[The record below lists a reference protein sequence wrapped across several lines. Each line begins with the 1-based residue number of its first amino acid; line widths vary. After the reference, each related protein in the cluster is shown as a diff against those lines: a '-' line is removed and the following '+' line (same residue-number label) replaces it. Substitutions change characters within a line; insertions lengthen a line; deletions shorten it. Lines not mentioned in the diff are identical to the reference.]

1 MHLITSLLILLS
13 ASRVLGRLFEFLG
26 LFAITG
32 EILAGFLLGPT
43 IFGFIDPG
51 INGLNGIVELGIFL
65 LIFAAGL
72 EIDLKDF
79 ISSLKSKALL
89 CGLIGFTIPFGFGL
103 AFGALFQ
110 LPFFTSIVIGLCFAI
125 TAIPVAIKF
134 LRNVNMIGTLPGN
147 TVTGT
152 AVVIEILAL
161 LVLGISSGANNEY
174 SLLEYIK
181 MILIK
186 GTAMFLFFYLVM
198 TVNKIFRSEIHYI
211 ERTQNFFRQM
221 IRVLGEEAVFGVG
234 VLFVLIFSTISE
246 SLGFHFIIGAFF
258 GGLLLNKDIIGTNF
272 FDSLSHTLKSI
283 TSHFLTPIFFAYLG
297 LLIKI
302 EAFEDVFF
310 VLSLL
315 GAGYGIKI
323 FSSFLGAKVSGF
335 SKQEALKMG
344 LILNSR
350 GTFDLIVADLA
361 LAKGYI
367 DSKIFSILILFG
379 VFSVLF
385 NPVLYRRFYNK
396 ETSKTQDKTFQK

>member
-1 MHLITSLLILLS
+1 MHLITSLLILLA
-13 ASRVLGRLFEFLG
+13 ASRLLGRLFETFG
-26 LFAITG
+26 FFAITG
-32 EILAGFLLGPT
+32 EILAGFLLGPA
-43 IFGFIDPG
+43 IFNFIDPN

-72 EIDLKDF
+72 EVDLKDF
-79 ISSLKSKALL
+79 IVSLKSKALL
-89 CGLIGFTIPFGFGL
+89 CGLICFIGS
-103 AFGALFQ
+103 FGAGLSFGSVFN
-110 LPFFTSIVIGLCFAI
+110 LPFFSSIVIGLCFAI

-134 LRNVNMIGTLPGN
+134 LRNVNLIGTVPGH
-147 TVTGT
+147 TVMGT

-161 LVLGISSGANNEY
+161 LVLGISSGTSDDY
-174 SLLEYIK
+174 SLLEYMKLIV
-181 MILIK
+181 IK
-186 GTAMFLFFYLVM
+186 GAGMFLFFFFVM
-198 TVNKIFRSEIHYI
+198 LVNKIFRSELRYIH
-211 ERTQNFFRQM
+211 RTQAAFSRLIHN
-221 IRVLGEEAVFGVG
+221 LGEEAVFGVG

-246 SLGFHFIIGAFF
+246 ALGFHFIIGAFF

-297 LLIKI
+297 LLIKT

-310 VLSLL
+310 VIALLSV
-315 GAGYGIKI
+315 GYGTKI
-323 FSSFLGAKVSGF
+323 LSSWVGAKVNGF
-335 SKQEALKMG
+335 SKNEALKMG

-379 VFSVLF
+379 VLSVLF
-385 NPVLYRRFYNK
+385 NPVLYRQLYGKK
-396 ETSKTQDKTFQK
+396 EKLNQTKGS